1 MRILFDQGVPV
12 PLRQHLSEHLV
23 DTAFERGWSDLRNS
37 VLLDRAEDDGYALLI
52 TTDQSLRHQQNL
64 AGMKLAILVLLS
76 TSWPRI
82 QLRAEDVQTA
92 VSGMAPGDFSEVR
105 I

>member
-1 MRILFDQGVPV
+1 MRILFDQGVPA
-12 PLRQHLSEHLV
+12 PLRQHLPGHTV
-23 DTAFERGWSDLRNS
+23 DTAFECGWSDLRNS
-37 VLLDRAEDDGYALLI
+37 ALLQRAEDDGYALLV

-64 AGMKLAILVLLS
+64 AERNLGVLVLLS

-82 QLRAEDVQTA
+82 QLRVDDIRAAVDVMGAGDVQ
-92 VSGMAPGDFSEVR
+92 EIR

>member
-1 MRILFDQGVPV
+1 M
-12 PLRQHLSEHLV
+12 V

-37 VLLDRAEDDGYALLI
+37 VLLQRAEDDGYALLV

-64 AGMKLAILVLLS
+64 AGRNLGVLVLLS

-82 QLRAEDVQTA
+82 QLRVDDIKAVADVMGT
-92 VSGMAPGDFSEVR
+92 GDVLEIR